1 LALLAI
7 GGGLLAAFAAISG
20 RLRMSLPLAITA
32 DRGEAVV
39 LGSAILL
46 AVLVGALIPL
56 LLQ

>member
-7 GGGLLAAFAAISG
+7 GGGLLAAFAAVSG
-20 RLRMSLPLAITA
+20 RLRMSLPLEITA

-39 LGSAILL
+39 LGSVILL